1 MKDKD
6 KKVKKVLLDLLFL
19 NILVSLAKIIYGS
32 MTNLSSMLADGIHS
46 LSDGASNIIG
56 IIGINIASKPAD
68 KKHPYGHQ
76 KVETLTT
83 IIISFSLFMV
93 SGKLL
98 LGAYD
103 KFLNPTK
110 PEVTTTSFVV
120 MISTLL
126 INIFVTKYEYKKG
139 VMLKSSILI
148 SDSQHTLS
156 DVMTS
161 TVVIIGLIGI
171 KLGFTIV
178 DPILSVVISLVIM
191 KAGYDILRD
200 AIDVLID
207 AQVIDIEIV
216 RNIVMKF
223 DDVIDC
229 HEIRTRGKKDNI
241 MIDLHIIIDSNTRI
255 DDAHR
260 LAHDI
265 EDKIQEEIEEVYE
278 VIVHPEPDDGSYS
291 GEDI

>member
-1 MKDKD
+1 MKDKG
-6 KKVKKVLLDLLFL
+6 KKVKKVLFDLLFL

-32 MTNLSSMLADGIHS
+32 MTNLSSMVADGIHS

-93 SGKLL
+93 SWKLL

-103 KFLNPTK
+103 KFLNPSK
-110 PEVTTTSFVV
+110 PEVTTTSFIV
-120 MISTLL
+120 MICTLL

-139 VMLKSSILI
+139 VELKSSILI

-161 TVVIIGLIGI
+161 SVVILGLIGI
-171 KLGFTIV
+171 KLGYTIV
-178 DPILSVVISLVIM
+178 DPILSVVISAVII

-207 AQVIDIEIV
+207 AQAIDIEII
-216 RNIVMKF
+216 RNIVNEF
-223 DDVIDC
+223 EDVVNC
-229 HEIRTRGKKDNI
+229 HNIRTRGNKDNI
-241 MIDLHIIIDSNTRI
+241 MVDLHILIKSDTRI
-255 DDAHR
+255 DDAHE
-260 LAHDI
+260 LAHEI
-265 EDKIQEEIEEVYE
+265 EEKIKEEIEEVHE
-278 VIVHPEPDDGSYS
+278 VIVHPEPDDKTFS
-291 GEDI
+291 GEEL